1 MFGSHRMEVVL
12 FPAVVAGE
20 ESPDCISPAHELH
33 LAAMMGD
40 LSDVERFLGH
50 VHVDEADARGWAAIH
65 HAALGTSPEMLLLL
79 LMRGA
84 SVTACTGTGATP
96 LHLAAFNGRQVLCK
110 LLVLHSADL
119 HAQDEDGRTPLFDAS
134 APSALEVWH
143 LHLGAVG
150 RRAQA
155 LSCQPLPTVTR
166 LADSNLACRLYE
178 WWRLPLCRRHA

>member
-1 MFGSHRMEVVL
+1 MEVEVQV
-12 FPAVVAGE
+12 FPPVVAGE

-119 HAQDEDGRTPLFDAS
+119 HAEDEDGRTPLFDAS
-134 APSALEVWH
+134 ASSSLEVLASWCSRPTSAGSERPATADPDTPDLDTLIEPRH
-143 LHLGAVG
+143 CRVHE
-150 RRAQA
+150 RR
-155 LSCQPLPTVTR
+155 
-166 LADSNLACRLYE
+166 
-178 WWRLPLCRRHA
+178 RLPLCRRHA